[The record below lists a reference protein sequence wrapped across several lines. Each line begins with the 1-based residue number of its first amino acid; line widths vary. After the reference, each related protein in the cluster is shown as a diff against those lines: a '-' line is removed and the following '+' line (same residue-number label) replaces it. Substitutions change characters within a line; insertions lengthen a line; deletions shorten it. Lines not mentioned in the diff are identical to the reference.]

1 MNGASLRWGILSSAR
16 IAKQKVIPAIQDSQ
30 RGTVVAIASRN
41 PDLAQQVAET
51 HQIPTIC
58 PTYHD
63 LIQLD
68 TIDAIYIPLPNHLH
82 VEWAC
87 KAIKA
92 GKHVLCEKPLGLNE
106 MDVQHLLNVSRQYP
120 KQLVAE
126 AFMYRHH
133 PQWTRT
139 REWVRSNYIGELR
152 NVHVH
157 FSYDNRDPDNIR
169 NKLEFG
175 GGALM
180 DIGCYGI
187 SVARWLY
194 DSEPKRVCAHVERHP
209 QFRTDTFTTALLD
222 FAQGSAT
229 VVCGTQIQRT
239 EYVTLVG
246 TKGKI
251 TLQTPF
257 NIPPDEPAYLDL
269 QQDLER
275 TIHTLGP
282 ANQFSEQCDAFAAA
296 VIDGEPLCTPI
307 ADSLKNMRVIDACF
321 QSAQTNTWIDCEH
334 LTDP

>member
-1 MNGASLRWGILSSAR
+1 MSKIRWGILSSAR
-16 IAKQKVIPAIQDSQ
+16 IARQKVIPAIQDSQ
-30 RGTVVAIASRN
+30 RGTVAAIASRN
-41 PDLAQQVAET
+41 PSLAQQVAES

-58 PTYHD
+58 PTYDD

-68 TIDAIYIPLPNHLH
+68 TIDAVYIPLPNHLH

-139 REWVRSNYIGELR
+139 REWVRTNYIGELR
-152 NVHVH
+152 SIHVH

-194 DSEPKRVCAHVERHP
+194 GSEPKRVCAHAERHP
-209 QFRTDTFTTALLD
+209 QFRTDTSTTALLD
-222 FAQGSAT
+222 FAQGGAT
-229 VVCGTQIQRT
+229 VICGTQIQRA
-239 EYVTLVG
+239 EHVTIVG

-269 QQDLER
+269 QQDQER
-275 TIHTLGP
+275 SIHTLGP

-307 ADSLKNMRVIDACF
+307 VDSLNNMRVIDACF
-321 QSAQTNTWIDCEH
+321 QSAQANTWITCEH

>member
-1 MNGASLRWGILSSAR
+1 MSRIRWGILSSAR
-16 IAKQKVIPAIQDSQ
+16 IARQKVIPAIQDSQ
-30 RGTVVAIASRN
+30 RGTVAAIASRN
-41 PDLAQQVAET
+41 PSLAQQVAES

-58 PTYHD
+58 PTYDD

-68 TIDAIYIPLPNHLH
+68 TIDAVYIPLPNHLH

-87 KAIKA
+87 KAINA

-139 REWVRSNYIGELR
+139 REWVRTNYIGELR
-152 NVHVH
+152 SIHVH

-194 DSEPKRVCAHVERHP
+194 GSEPKRVCAHTERHP
-209 QFRTDTFTTALLD
+209 QFRTDTSTTALLD
-222 FAQGSAT
+222 FAQGGAT
-229 VVCGTQIQRT
+229 VVCGTQIQRA
-239 EYVTLVG
+239 EHVAIVG

-257 NIPPDEPAYLDL
+257 NIPPGEPAYLNL
-269 QQDLER
+269 QQDQER

-296 VIDGEPLCTPI
+296 VIDGEPLYTPI
-307 ADSLKNMRVIDACF
+307 VDSLNNMRVIDACF
-321 QSAQTNTWIDCEH
+321 QSAQTNTWITCEQ